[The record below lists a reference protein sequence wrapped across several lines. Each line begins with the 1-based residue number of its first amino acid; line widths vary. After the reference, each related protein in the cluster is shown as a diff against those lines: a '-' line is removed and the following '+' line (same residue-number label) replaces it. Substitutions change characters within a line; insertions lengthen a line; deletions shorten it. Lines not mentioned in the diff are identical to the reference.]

1 MAFSIARVC
10 PVEADDALAKAIEQ
24 LKTQPVLP
32 ADAGNVITPG
42 GKIDQAIL
50 RALHAWLI
58 PAFTLSPSLKRV
70 IICVTASSL
79 RMIKEASR

>member
-1 MAFSIARVC
+1 M
-10 PVEADDALAKAIEQ
+10 
-24 LKTQPVLP
+24 P
-32 ADAGNVITPG
+32 ATFPG

-58 PAFTLSPSLKRV
+58 PAFTLSASLKRV